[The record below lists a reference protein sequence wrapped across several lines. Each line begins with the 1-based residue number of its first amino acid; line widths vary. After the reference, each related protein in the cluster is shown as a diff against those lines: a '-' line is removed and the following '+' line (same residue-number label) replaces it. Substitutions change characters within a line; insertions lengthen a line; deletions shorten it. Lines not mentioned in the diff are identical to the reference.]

1 MAEDAEE
8 FFRRLEREIQT
19 GRAAAARIHIH
30 REGERLH
37 AAFALSRG
45 EGRYG
50 ELMTSVVEDLTEFQ
64 TLFQLYAEET
74 WRALFPDKS

>member
-19 GRAAAARIHIH
+19 GRAAQARIHIH

-74 WRALFPDKS
+74 WRALFPDKL